1 MARRKSDGTH
11 SEEDLE
17 RTLTDMGPL
26 LRRRAAVERPDPAFV
41 ARLRARLAPDAAI
54 VGARRDEGFP
64 LTILASRLRPRRA
77 RALVAIA
84 VIAALV
90 LGSLS
95 ALVVLEH
102 RSPAGRTLSLSW
114 SPPQPGVADLLQGF
128 PSPAVARAA
137 GSPDST
143 IGLSAIAGR
152 AYAGRV
158 RLSMAALPVR
168 PFRLEA
174 FRLGASI
181 TASPARV
188 LTLARRLGIRA
199 PSYRARRG
207 GATWLVAGDGGGPS
221 ARPVHSLAVSLATGE
236 VVYHDAS
243 YPRLMRSPREMW
255 IDNAAAVAAAR
266 AWLTGLGW
274 PGSRVPLREI
284 EHSGLPGGI
293 RELEF
298 GWVGVGSTALDAATL
313 WVTPHGRVVEA
324 DLWPPL
330 ESARPI
336 ASRSLTAAWTA
347 VRGGLVPLAVEGVP
361 PNTRAP
367 GDGRMRTV
375 TITHVLTTG
384 SDHHLYLVPTYHF
397 SGTAV
402 LRGIHGERICYALAP
417 AGQAG

>member
-1 MARRKSDGTH
+1 MATRKSDGTH
-11 SEEDLE
+11 SEEALE

-26 LRRRAAVERPDPAFV
+26 LRRHAAVEQPDPAFV
-41 ARLRARLAPDAAI
+41 ARLRARLAATSAASS
-54 VGARRDEGFP
+54 APRDERP
-64 LTILASRLRPRRA
+64 SLPVSVSRRPRRA

-84 VIAALV
+84 AIAALV
-90 LGSLS
+90 LGSLG

-102 RSPAGRTLSLSW
+102 RSPAGHTPSLSW
-114 SPPQPGVADLLQGF
+114 RPPQPGLADLMQGF

-137 GSPDST
+137 GPPDPT
-143 IGLSAIAGR
+143 AGINAVHAGR
-152 AYAGRV
+152 PYAGRV
-158 RLSMAALPVR
+158 RLSTAALPAR

-174 FRLGASI
+174 FRLDASI
-181 TASPARV
+181 AASPARV
-188 LTLARRLGIRA
+188 ATLARRLGVRA
-199 PSYRARRG
+199 SIYRARRG
-207 GATWLVAGDGGGPS
+207 GATWLVARDGGGSS
-221 ARPVHSLAVSLATGE
+221 ARPVHSLAVSLATGD

-243 YPRLMRSPREMW
+243 YPRLMRSPRETW

-274 PGSRVPLREI
+274 PGSRMPLGAI

-298 GWVGVGSTALDAATL
+298 GWIGVGSAALDAATL

-384 SDHHLYLVPTYHF
+384 IDHRLYLVPTYHF

-402 LRGIHGERICYALAP
+402 LRGIHGARICYALAP